1 MARSMA
7 RAWAAELLS
16 MTNDVHD
23 EIAEILKDVNE
34 LQERVDGIQERVIRM
49 GAGRD
54 NDISWV
60 REEIPEEDG
69 TPPAK
74 SEAAKRRADAAAL
87 EKLAHRMRSGRCT
100 DAEVESVLKAVMPD

>member
-23 EIAEILKDVNE
+23 EIAELLKDVNE
-34 LQERVDGIQERVIRM
+34 LQERVDKIQERVIRM
-49 GAGRD
+49 GAGQD
-54 NDISWV
+54 NDVSWV
-60 REEIPEEDG
+60 HEGIPEEKP
-69 TPPAK
+69 TK

-87 EKLAHRMRSGRCT
+87 EKLAHRMRSGRCP
-100 DAEVESVLKAVMPD
+100 DAEIESVLKAVMPD